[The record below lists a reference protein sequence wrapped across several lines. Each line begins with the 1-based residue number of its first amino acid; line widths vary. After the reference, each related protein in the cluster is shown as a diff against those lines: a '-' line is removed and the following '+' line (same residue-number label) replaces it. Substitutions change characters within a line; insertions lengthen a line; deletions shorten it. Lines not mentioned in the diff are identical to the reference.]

1 MIRWAVV
8 SVGDFCPRSYCD
20 RVGRDVP
27 DSEARS
33 DWLSPAAVRAHRTR
47 LWGTDHLPMYPIGYY
62 HGPVFVAGSVASGIV
77 INDDEIGVGAV
88 P

>member
-1 MIRWAVV
+1 
-8 SVGDFCPRSYCD
+8 
-20 RVGRDVP
+20 
-27 DSEARS
+27 
-33 DWLSPAAVRAHRTR
+33 
-47 LWGTDHLPMYPIGYY
+47 MYPIGYY